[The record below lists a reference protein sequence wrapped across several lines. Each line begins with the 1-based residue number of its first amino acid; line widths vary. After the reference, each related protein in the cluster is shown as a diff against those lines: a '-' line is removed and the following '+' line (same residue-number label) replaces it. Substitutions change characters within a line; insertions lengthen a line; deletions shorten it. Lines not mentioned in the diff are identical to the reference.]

1 MRHEILCFQNLLSAS
16 LRPSPAGC
24 TEETRGERRGPC
36 DMSYDTLVAP
46 WLGGHGWR
54 DLSPGREP
62 STGFIRPK
70 TIMNIFP
77 SPVSINNGSPLISS
91 PHVPCTILFRHTHAP
106 GGRQGPVPG
115 NSARAPAPPPPRQA
129 GRGRSGLA
137 ASGAVAGQGPCP
149 NLQGD
154 GRGWRGDQLDGQ
166 GGESSLLE
174 TSGSSPRP
182 GSAPRHAWT
191 SAKRRPSP
199 ARSAP
204 FLSWEAGQRSLCLV

>member
-1 MRHEILCFQNLLSAS
+1 MATGLAGSPLAPVVPTEAGRDGQSAGNGPAHCRLNAGAMRHEILCFQNLLSAS

-91 PHVPCTILFRHTHAP
+91 PHVPCTILFRHTHARQEE
-106 GGRQGPVPG
+106 GRGLSRGTVPG
-115 NSARAPAPPPPRQA
+115 PRPRLLRARPAGGAAGSPPA
-129 GRGRSGLA
+129 GRWRGRALVLTFRGA
-137 ASGAVAGQGPCP
+137 GEVGAV
-149 NLQGD
+149 
-154 GRGWRGDQLDGQ
+154 
-166 GGESSLLE
+166 
-174 TSGSSPRP
+174 TS
-182 GSAPRHAWT
+182 
-191 SAKRRPSP
+191 
-199 ARSAP
+199 
-204 FLSWEAGQRSLCLV
+204 